1 MVDAASEKRT
11 ADSKSITK
19 KEDGAKAEV
28 SLNLVVNINIGRQVV
43 DLEEKGAQGDYE
55 QSALGAAE
63 KRVVDSKPITEKDGA
78 VAEAEIEKKET
89 QGDYEQSPSAR
100 GAEEKRVVDSK
111 PITEKDG
118 AVAEA
123 KIEEKEAQ
131 GDYKQFTRDAAE
143 KPVADSK
150 SIPEKVQKEG
160 GKAEVKKYGKPV
172 TWCER
177 SQRWR
182 DSRGRFCRE
191 PSPARR

>member
-1 MVDAASEKRT
+1 MVDAASETRT

-63 KRVVDSKPITEKDGA
+63 N
-78 VAEAEIEKKET
+78 
-89 QGDYEQSPSAR
+89 
-100 GAEEKRVVDSK
+100 RVVDSK